1 MKKIFLTFITLA
13 SVLTYA
19 NENFTV
25 VNNNSG
31 EAPPPPTGPNDGLGG
46 NGGVPINDY
55 AGILVI
61 SAIALAGFISYKKQK
76 QLN

>member
-1 MKKIFLTFITLA
+1 MKKIFLTFLTLF
-13 SVLTYA
+13 SIFTYA

-25 VNNNSG
+25 VNSNSG
-31 EAPPPPTGPNDGLGG
+31 DMPPPPPAPNDGLGG
-46 NGGVPINDY
+46 PGVPISDY

-61 SAIALAGFISYKKQK
+61 SAITIAGYMTYKKQK